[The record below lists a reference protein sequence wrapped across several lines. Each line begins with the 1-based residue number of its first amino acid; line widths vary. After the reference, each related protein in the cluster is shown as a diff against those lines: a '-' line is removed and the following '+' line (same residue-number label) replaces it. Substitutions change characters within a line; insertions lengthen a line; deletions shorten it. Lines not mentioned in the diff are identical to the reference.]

1 MNLTVYTIG
10 AISGLS
16 YEECIKQFNKR
27 IEKLKEIG
35 FSVLYPM
42 LGKEHLRNELKLKAE
57 GYENKPISTNHA
69 IVKADFWRVDKA
81 DILYVDFS
89 NAVERVSIGS
99 ISEISRGYAK
109 DKLIITVM
117 QKENI
122 HRHAFILEMSS
133 IVFETTDEAENYLG
147 QYKELLNKEK

>member
-1 MNLTVYTIG
+1 
-10 AISGLS
+10 
-16 YEECIKQFNKR
+16 
-27 IEKLKEIG
+27 
-35 FSVLYPM
+35 M
-42 LGKEHLRNELKLKAE
+42 LGKEYLRNELKLKAE

-69 IVKADFWRVDKA
+69 IVKADFWRLDKA
-81 DILYVDFS
+81 DILYVDFT

-122 HRHAFILEMSS
+122 HQHAFILEMSS
-133 IVFETTDEAENYLG
+133 IVFETTDEAENYLKH
-147 QYKELLNKEK
+147 YKELFDKEK